1 MKDEGGSVALNPD
14 PMSGMKDEPSRSD
27 VGQSRH
33 ETGHHKRSRRR
44 VPRRCAV
51 FRAHLGKACASSKKS
66 SGFSKMR
73 TFRLWCASSN
83 MVRIFEGRAAA
94 LHPVPLSRKVV
105 NDAGFGLDGLVS
117 KRMPSRNPPSRR
129 ATAHVASLG
138 AGSRAVPWY
147 VGFLSVH
154 FVHLLRQPEG
164 KGDPQI
170 TPI

>member
-1 MKDEGGSVALNPD
+1 MKDPD
-14 PMSGMKDEPSRSD
+14 
-27 VGQSRH
+27 QS
-33 ETGHHKRSRRR
+33 SRRLEPAAIR
-44 VPRRCAV
+44 GHRRLRKTQPRCLRREDAHQIV
-51 FRAHLGKACASSKKS
+51 AHLGKGCASSKES